1 MFTTR
6 FASSTYGQWPDKS
19 LLDGSA
25 ALDAADD
32 SVVTACGL
40 HAAFGNQPTAAGD
53 GLFSGCRHI
62 HRRPFRRFH
71 DRSFLRFCVSPVP
84 DALQQAEVETLLKAV
99 NTGEV
104 LGDAAPPQAQIF
116 SRFRRDLD
124 DVEIKDYDFKRP
136 ERISKDQMRALTTL
150 HDAFARNFGASLS
163 GFLRTI
169 VEIRI
174 VSAEQKTYAEFTASL
189 PNPTSFNLVNCPPL
203 DGQMCLELSPL
214 IIYPIIDRLLGGSNQ
229 ELFIPQRA
237 MTQIEQRLIQRI
249 LNRGM
254 TALTEAWQSLKQ
266 IEFSLG
272 EMESNPQIVQ
282 IVPPN
287 EVVVVITFEIKMTN
301 RAGTMN
307 LCIPFNVIE
316 PLVENLS
323 SQNWSVSGRKGERT
337 WEPVIARRLSD
348 AMLEVTGILAETTM
362 TISELRNLEVGDVI
376 MTEKQA
382 SSTVTLLT
390 GGRPKFFA
398 DIGQY
403 KGRRALKIVRTVK
416 AGERT

>member
-1 MFTTR
+1 M
-6 FASSTYGQWPDKS
+6 PD
-19 LLDGSA
+19 
-25 ALDAADD
+25 
-32 SVVTACGL
+32 T
-40 HAAFGNQPTAAGD
+40 
-53 GLFSGCRHI
+53 
-62 HRRPFRRFH
+62 
-71 DRSFLRFCVSPVP
+71 
-84 DALQQAEVETLLKAV
+84 LQQAEVETLLKAV

-104 LGDAAPPQAQIF
+104 HGEPAQAQIF

-214 IIYPIIDRLLGGSNQ
+214 IIYPIIDRLLGGSNGD
-229 ELFIPQRA
+229 LFIPQRA

-266 IEFSLG
+266 IEFGLG

-323 SQNWSVSGRKGERT
+323 SQNWSVSGRKGERA
-337 WEPVIARRLSD
+337 WESVIARRLSD

-376 MTEKQA
+376 MTEKPA
-382 SSTVTLLT
+382 NATVTLLT

-403 KGRRALKIVRTVK
+403 KGRRALKIVRPVK